1 MFIGEYQHSLDDKG
15 RLAVPV
21 KFRARLSKGLVV
33 TRGIDACLSL
43 YPKAEWETLAKKL
56 AALPTSQA
64 NTRAFARLLLSG
76 AMDVVPDKQG
86 RITIPEYL
94 RTYAGIT
101 KDAVIAG
108 LYNRLEVWDTAAW
121 TKYRTGTESAAG
133 DIAERLGDLGV

>member
-1 MFIGEYQHSLDDKG
+1 MFIGEYQHAMDDKG

-43 YPKAEWETLAKKL
+43 YPKAEWDVLAKKL

-86 RITIPEYL
+86 RILVPEYL
-94 RTYAGIT
+94 REYAGLG
-101 KDAVIAG
+101 KEVVVAG
-108 LYNRLEVWDTAAW
+108 LYNRLEVWNTAAW
-121 TKYRTGTESAAG
+121 TKYRKSTEAAAG
-133 DIAERLGDLGV
+133 DIAEKLGDLGV